1 MADKDPAKSGDQ
13 VPKMVMRWS
22 RENYDHLQL
31 MAALTG
37 QSVTAY
43 VNALIDADRERNRD
57 IAKEAQALAAKVKH

>member
-1 MADKDPAKSGDQ
+1 MADKDPKTDQ

-43 VNALIDADRERNRD
+43 VNALIDADRERNSD